1 MHKFTWEKMIPKH
14 ECQTKCFQCMAEIQ
28 NQGWKVAVVQMASK
42 GVSSANFVIY
52 RWKLWL
58 PTLGNEI
65 KKRGQIIAVCLLATN
80 LRYFFHKSRCCHHI
94 CISWYST
101 CGISYCRHNP
111 SWKTSKFDQNPVGGI
126 CSTGIRSP
134 ILSILDLNRDGRGEG
149 RPASRSPQ
157 NYYE

>member
-14 ECQTKCFQCMAEIQ
+14 KCQTKCFQCMAEIQ

-80 LRYFFHKSRCCHHI
+80 LRYFFHKSSLNEVLSSHLYKLVFNHKNFLLSSQSLLKNVKI
-94 CISWYST
+94 W
-101 CGISYCRHNP
+101 
-111 SWKTSKFDQNPVGGI
+111 SKSCWWHLQYWDKIPDSVD
-126 CSTGIRSP
+126 IRF
-134 ILSILDLNRDGRGEG
+134 E
-149 RPASRSPQ
+149 
-157 NYYE
+157 